1 MALMGVSLVGER
13 LLLDHLHLWMD
24 LGADGEILLNLPR
37 LPGWLPLL
45 GAISGSSG
53 QPLQL
58 NFKWAVRRAAAA
70 VGVAVLLY
78 CLMSYRDYER
88 ESYRCVGMVCL
99 RREREREEN
108 MQKRQIPTR

>member
-24 LGADGEILLNLPR
+24 LGADGEILLNLPP
-37 LPGWLPLL
+37 LPSWLPLL
-45 GAISGSSG
+45 GALSGSSG
-53 QPLQL
+53 QLLQL

-70 VGVAVLLY
+70 VGAAVLLY

-88 ESYRCVGMVCL
+88 ESYRCGGMVCL
-99 RREREREEN
+99 RRGEN
-108 MQKRQIPTR
+108 RRARRVSGDCA